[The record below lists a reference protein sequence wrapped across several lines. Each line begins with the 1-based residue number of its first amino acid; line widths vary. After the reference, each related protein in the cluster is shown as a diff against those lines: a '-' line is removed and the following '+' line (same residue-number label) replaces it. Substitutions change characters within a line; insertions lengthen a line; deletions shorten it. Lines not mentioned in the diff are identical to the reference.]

1 MKKEEYID
9 QRVAAYSEAFDFYMD
24 CGQLPDM
31 VPSDDLLSGYMKSVI
46 DANPQLD
53 SQDATWKEVLKD
65 DLLAF
70 LSALL
75 GAFFEEEQAHQ
86 KETDFIERYQNA
98 QLEQQRQAWPAVY
111 KHVKGNYAPTDVNI
125 DGYVEQFKDHETQD
139 VIDALTED
147 WRKAADKRLN
157 QKEEQLLEQNKD
169 RWERRMREWGRS
181 DYERRKKIDQM
192 YYRYPILQEIVRII
206 GREQPQRKDEK
217 DDIVYKYMPILL
229 SHSTTTTEIEQ
240 ISIGN
245 DLSHVIPSEIAK
257 LSESSTEMMFFKKF
271 AERQLQVFAN
281 KPPMTAQEK
290 QVQEN
295 QTKPRLEKGPIIVSV
310 DTSSS
315 MKGEPEKLA
324 RSLLM
329 QLLRL
334 AKKQHRKCFVI
345 TFSVRAMAVA
355 VELTKPAN
363 WRCVKKFLEEGFSGG
378 TNGEQMLSVALD
390 ALQTR
395 DFCMADVLIIS
406 DFEFPLPIEK
416 TRKRMEEEHSKG
428 TRYYGLQIG
437 LTENKYCE
445 VLDKIWQLNV

>member
-1 MKKEEYID
+1 M
-9 QRVAAYSEAFDFYMD
+9 
-24 CGQLPDM
+24 
-31 VPSDDLLSGYMKSVI
+31 
-46 DANPQLD
+46 
-53 SQDATWKEVLKD
+53 
-65 DLLAF
+65 
-70 LSALL
+70 
-75 GAFFEEEQAHQ
+75 
-86 KETDFIERYQNA
+86 
-98 QLEQQRQAWPAVY
+98 
-111 KHVKGNYAPTDVNI
+111 NI

-345 TFSVRAMAVA
+345 TFSVRAKAL
-355 VELTKPAN
+355 ELTKPAN
-363 WRCVKKFLEEGFSGG
+363 WSRLKKFLEEGFSGG
-378 TNGEQMLSVALD
+378 TNGEQMLAVALD
-390 ALQTR
+390 ALQTK
-395 DFCMADVLIIS
+395 DLCMADVLIIS
-406 DFEFPLPIEK
+406 DFEFPLPISD
-416 TRKRMEEEHSKG
+416 TCKRMETEHAKG

-437 LTENKYCE
+437 ETKNPYDK
-445 VLDKIWQLNV
+445 VLDKIWQLSV

>member
-1 MKKEEYID
+1 MDKEEYID

-24 CGQLPDM
+24 CGQMPDM
-31 VPSDDLLSGYMKSVI
+31 VPNDDLLSGYMKSVI

-75 GAFFEEEQAHQ
+75 GAFFDVEQAHQ

-157 QKEEQLLEQNKD
+157 KKEEQLLEQNKD

-345 TFSVRAMAVA
+345 TFSVRAMAV
-355 VELTKPAN
+355 ELTKPAN

>member
-345 TFSVRAMAVA
+345 TFSVRAKAL
-355 VELTKPAN
+355 ELTKPAN
-363 WRCVKKFLEEGFSGG
+363 WSRLKKFLEEGFSGG
-378 TNGEQMLSVALD
+378 TNGEQMLAVALD
-390 ALQTR
+390 ALQTK
-395 DFCMADVLIIS
+395 DLCMADVLTIS
-406 DFEFPLPIEK
+406 DFEFPLPISD
-416 TRKRMEEEHSKG
+416 TCKRMETEHAKG

-437 LTENKYCE
+437 ETKNPYDK
-445 VLDKIWQLNV
+445 VLDKIWQLSV

>member
-1 MKKEEYID
+1 MEKEEYID
-9 QRVAAYSEAFDFYMD
+9 QRVATYSEAFDFYMD

-31 VPSDDLLSGYMKSVI
+31 VPSGDLLSGYMKSVI

-53 SQDATWKEVLKD
+53 SQDAIWKEVLKD

-75 GAFFEEEQAHQ
+75 GAFFDVEQARQ

-98 QLEQQRQAWPAVY
+98 ELEQQRQAWPAVY
-111 KHVKGNYAPTDVNI
+111 KHVKGSYAPTDVNI
-125 DGYVEQFKDHETQD
+125 DGYVEQFKDHDTQD
-139 VIDALTED
+139 VIDAMTED

-157 QKEEQLLEQNKD
+157 KREEQLLEQNKD

-192 YYRYPILQEIVRII
+192 YYRYPVLLEIVRII

-217 DDIVYKYMPILL
+217 DDITLKYMPILL

-245 DLSHVIPSEIAK
+245 DLSHVIPTEVAT
-257 LSESSTEMMFFKKF
+257 LSVVATEMMFFKKF
-271 AERQLQVFAN
+271 AERQLQIFAN
-281 KPPMTAQEK
+281 KPPMTAQDK

-310 DTSSS
+310 DTSGS
-315 MKGEPEKLA
+315 MMGKPEKLA

-345 TFSVRAMAVA
+345 TFSVRAKAL
-355 VELTKPAN
+355 ELTKPAN
-363 WRCVKKFLEEGFSGG
+363 WNLLKKFLEEGFSGG
-378 TNGEQMLSVALD
+378 TDGEQMLAAALD
-390 ALQTR
+390 ALQTK

-416 TRKRMEEEHSKG
+416 TCKRMETEHAKG

-437 LTENKYCE
+437 ETKNPYDK
-445 VLDKIWQLNV
+445 VLDKIWQLSV

>member
-345 TFSVRAMAVA
+345 TFSVRAKAL
-355 VELTKPAN
+355 ELTKPAN
-363 WRCVKKFLEEGFSGG
+363 WSRLKKFLEEGFSGG
-378 TNGEQMLSVALD
+378 TNGEQMLAVALD
-390 ALQTR
+390 ALQTK
-395 DFCMADVLIIS
+395 DLCMADVLIIS
-406 DFEFPLPIEK
+406 DFEFPLPISD
-416 TRKRMEEEHSKG
+416 TCKRMETEPAKG

-437 LTENKYCE
+437 ETKNPYDK
-445 VLDKIWQLNV
+445 VLDKIWQLSV

>member
-1 MKKEEYID
+1 MEKEEYID
-9 QRVAAYSEAFDFYMD
+9 QRVATYSEAFDFYMD

-31 VPSDDLLSGYMKSVI
+31 VPSGDLLSGYMKSVI

-75 GAFFEEEQAHQ
+75 GAFFDVEQARQ

-98 QLEQQRQAWPAVY
+98 ELEQQRQAWPAVY
-111 KHVKGNYAPTDVNI
+111 KHVKGSYAPTDVNI
-125 DGYVEQFKDHETQD
+125 DGYVEQFKDHDTQD
-139 VIDALTED
+139 VIDAMTED

-157 QKEEQLLEQNKD
+157 KREEQLLEQNKD

-192 YYRYPILQEIVRII
+192 YYRYPVLLEIVRII

-217 DDIVYKYMPILL
+217 DDITLKYMPILL

-245 DLSHVIPSEIAK
+245 DLSHVIPTEVAT
-257 LSESSTEMMFFKKF
+257 LSVVATEMMFFKKF
-271 AERQLQVFAN
+271 AERQLQIFAN
-281 KPPMTAQEK
+281 KPPMTAQDK

-310 DTSSS
+310 DTSGS
-315 MKGEPEKLA
+315 MMGKPEKLA

-345 TFSVRAMAVA
+345 TFSVRAKAL
-355 VELTKPAN
+355 ELTKPAN
-363 WRCVKKFLEEGFSGG
+363 WNLLKKFLEEGFSGG
-378 TNGEQMLSVALD
+378 TDGEQMLAAALD
-390 ALQTR
+390 ALQTK

-416 TRKRMEEEHSKG
+416 TCKRMETEHAKG

-437 LTENKYCE
+437 ETKNPYDK
-445 VLDKIWQLNV
+445 VLDKIWQLSV

>member
-437 LTENKYCE
+437 ETKNPYDK
-445 VLDKIWQLNV
+445 VLDKIWQLSV

>member
-1 MKKEEYID
+1 MDKEEYID

-24 CGQLPDM
+24 CGQMPDM
-31 VPSDDLLSGYMKSVI
+31 VPNDDLLSGYMKSVI

-75 GAFFEEEQAHQ
+75 GAFFDVEQAHQ

-217 DDIVYKYMPILL
+217 DDIVLKYMPILL

-345 TFSVRAMAVA
+345 TFSVRAMAV
-355 VELTKPAN
+355 ELTKPAN

>member
-1 MKKEEYID
+1 MDKEEYID

-24 CGQLPDM
+24 CGQMPDM
-31 VPSDDLLSGYMKSVI
+31 VPNDDLLSGYMKSVI

-75 GAFFEEEQAHQ
+75 GAFFDVEQAHQ

-111 KHVKGNYAPTDVNI
+111 KHVKGSYAPIDVNI

-157 QKEEQLLEQNKD
+157 KKEEQLLEQNKD

-217 DDIVYKYMPILL
+217 DDIVLKYMPILL

-245 DLSHVIPSEIAK
+245 DLSYVIPSEIAK

-281 KPPMTAQEK
+281 KPPMTAQDK
-290 QVQEN
+290 QVQEH

-345 TFSVRAMAVA
+345 TFSVRAMA

>member
-1 MKKEEYID
+1 MDKEEYID

-24 CGQLPDM
+24 CGQMPDM
-31 VPSDDLLSGYMKSVI
+31 VPNDDLLSGYMKSVI

-75 GAFFEEEQAHQ
+75 GAFFDVEQAHQ

-157 QKEEQLLEQNKD
+157 KKEEQLLEQNKD

-217 DDIVYKYMPILL
+217 DDIVLKYMPILL

-281 KPPMTAQEK
+281 KPPMTAQDK
-290 QVQEN
+290 QVQEH

-345 TFSVRAMAVA
+345 TFSVRAMA